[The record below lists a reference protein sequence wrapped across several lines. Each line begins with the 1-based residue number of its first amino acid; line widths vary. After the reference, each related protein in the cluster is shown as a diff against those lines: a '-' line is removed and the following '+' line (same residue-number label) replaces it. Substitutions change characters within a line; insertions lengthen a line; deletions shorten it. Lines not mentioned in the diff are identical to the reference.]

1 MGPYYDYSVKFEGTK
16 KEITKALKAVR
27 KIQEKLIKDK
37 DDGSAHYCNYRD
49 PIQLSED
56 EKSMLWTYYTTDSD
70 DAWLISNDLQ
80 DVALGQGLA
89 FTYYTETTDG
99 TICSSIQTM
108 SSGGARIE
116 RGSFDAALG
125 MDMAERLLRWRK
137 KPTSI
142 DLAFMAMDLA
152 RAVKTSW
159 GDEDYESLA
168 TAGQLRAE
176 IVRTAMEFDLFAEPG
191 CLGLL
196 RSMKGCFDITRE
208 TLDSLLSAGCMNLYE
223 ADYAGFDARLEE
235 MELLAAVQAADAARS
250 TPASLSRL

>member
-16 KEITKALKAVR
+16 KAITKALKAVR

-56 EKSMLWTYYTTDSD
+56 EKSILWTYYTTDSD

-99 TICSSIQTM
+99 TICSAIQTM
-108 SSGGARIE
+108 RSGGARIE

-125 MDMAERLLRWRK
+125 MNMAERLLRWRK
-137 KPTSI
+137 KPTSM
-142 DLAFMAMDLA
+142 DLAFMAMELA

-168 TAGQLRAE
+168 AAGQLRAE

-250 TPASLSRL
+250 TAASLSRL

>member
-16 KEITKALKAVR
+16 KAITKALKAVR
-27 KIQEKLIKDK
+27 KIQEELIKDK

-56 EKSMLWTYYTTDSD
+56 EKSILWTYYTTDSD

-108 SSGGARIE
+108 KPGDAQID
-116 RGSFDAALG
+116 RGCFDAALG
-125 MDMAERLLRWRK
+125 IEMAERLLRWRK

-142 DLAFMAMDLA
+142 DLAFMATELA
-152 RAVKTSW
+152 RAVNIGWSA
-159 GDEDYESLA
+159 EDYESLA

-176 IVRTAMEFDLFAEPG
+176 IVRTAMEFDLFSEPG

-208 TLDSLLSAGCMNLYE
+208 TLDSLLSAGGMNPYE
-223 ADYAGFDARLEE
+223 GDYAGFDARLEE
-235 MELLAAVQAADAARS
+235 MELLAAVPDVNAARS
-250 TPASLSRL
+250 TPASRSRL